1 MASRASGSSVSP
13 IPWAAAL
20 LLVLGMERALAL
32 PEICTRCPGGVHN
45 LSRVAAYCEDTSKL
59 MQARCCLSQKG
70 TILGLDL
77 QNCSLK
83 DPGPNFSQAYTA
95 IIIDLQ
101 ANPLKDDLAN
111 TFRGFTQLQTL
122 ARVLSRVHV
131 PEILPQD
138 VPCPGGLNA
147 WDNVTSF
154 TDKQICQGQKDLCNS
169 TGSPEMCPE
178 NGSCA
183 SDGPGLLQCV
193 CADGFHGYK
202 CMRQGLI
209 FTAYV
214 LWDSGIH
221 HASHLHSTLGN
232 PAPEGQG
239 FMNYTRLPA
248 HLSDQPDL

>member
-1 MASRASGSSVSP
+1 MASREPGSSVSP
-13 IPWAAAL
+13 ISWAVTL

-59 MQARCCLSQKG
+59 MQARCCLNQKG

-83 DPGPNFSQAYTA
+83 DPNLFPAYTA
-95 IIIDLQ
+95 VIIDLQ
-101 ANPLKDDLAN
+101 ANPLKDDLTS

-122 ARVLSRVHV
+122 
-131 PEILPQD
+131 ILPQD
-138 VPCPGGLNA
+138 VHCPGGINA
-147 WDNVTSF
+147 WDSVTSF
-154 TDKQICQGQKDLCNS
+154 MDKQICQGQKDLCNS

-202 CMRQGLI
+202 CMRQGSFSLLMFFGI
-209 FTAYV
+209 LGSTTLAISIL
-214 LWDSGIH
+214 LWGTQRRKAK
-221 HASHLHSTLGN
+221 AS
-232 PAPEGQG
+232 
-239 FMNYTRLPA
+239 
-248 HLSDQPDL
+248 